1 MSTRIAF
8 QGLPKQ
14 LSKQLNQIKR
24 DKEQEDKLH
33 SNSKADKVGKLQSD
47 IISKYERGGNS
58 SDEEEKT

>member
-1 MSTRIAF
+1 MSARIAF

-33 SNSKADKVGKLQSD
+33 PNSKADKVGKLQSD
-47 IISKYERGGNS
+47 IISNNERGGNS
-58 SDEEEKT
+58 SVEEEKA